1 MSISGMKK
9 LKDQR
14 FIHIVG
20 MYKSGTSWLLHIL
33 ANHPEIIAWREFD
46 ILRAVYDY
54 RARPLSYIR
63 RGLNKILRLTG
74 LSRRLDS
81 EALALKQ
88 LVPILKDRETII
100 RNIFCG
106 RGWIP
111 MLGVDKQSEAMN
123 LDYSDPHS
131 FLENLLSIEKLKL
144 QADNTPKLVADKFD
158 NTLSAAN
165 TRRSDLEKFVKDVIS
180 IQNLHDVPS
189 VYFNYLIGQVVPQA
203 YIALKA
209 ADQLIC
215 IKELRQI
222 TPESKKIVVVRDG
235 RDVALSALAFTKLMK
250 KWEAPWTP
258 KESDYFEVLKSW
270 ALRISLLE
278 KEIEKGDLLVIR
290 YEDLT
295 MNFESTCVRLFRE
308 LELSADLN
316 LIQNIKKNTDFKVVS
331 GGRNPGE
338 KAEHLVRS
346 GVIGEWTSELNQ
358 KERSKAW
365 KAASYQLSL
374 LGYREDGG
382 FDDWPGFIKMGNL

>member
-1 MSISGMKK
+1 MKK
-9 LKDQR
+9 LKDER

-20 MYKSGTSWLLHIL
+20 MYKSGTSWLLHVL

-46 ILRAVYDY
+46 ILRAIYDY
-54 RARPLSYIR
+54 RSRPLSYIR
-63 RGLNKILRLTG
+63 RGLNKILRITG
-74 LSRRLDS
+74 IAGNLGS
-81 EALALKQ
+81 ERLALKE
-88 LVPILKDRETII
+88 LVPVLKDRETII

-111 MLGVDKQSEAMN
+111 MLGVDKQWEAMN
-123 LDYSDPHS
+123 LDYSDPHI
-131 FLENLLSIEKLKL
+131 FIENLLSIDKITL
-144 QADNTPKLVADKFD
+144 QADNTPKLVPENFD

-165 TRRSDLEKFVKDVIS
+165 TRRSDLEKFARDVILLEDL
-180 IQNLHDVPS
+180 QHVPA
-189 VYFNYLIGQVVPQA
+189 VYFNYLIEQVIPQA

-215 IKELRQI
+215 IEELRQI
-222 TPESKKIVVVRDG
+222 TPGSKKIVVVRDG

-258 KESDYFEVLKSW
+258 KESDYFEVLNSW

-278 KEIEKGDLLVIR
+278 KEIEKGDLLVVR

-295 MNFESTCVRLFRE
+295 MNFESTCESLFKE
-308 LELSADLN
+308 LELSSDLN

-346 GVIGEWTSELNQ
+346 GLIGEWTWELNEI
-358 KERSKAW
+358 ERSRAW

-382 FDDWPGFIKMGNL
+382 FDDWLGCMKIGNL

>member
-1 MSISGMKK
+1 MK
-9 LKDQR
+9 DEQ

-20 MYKSGTSWLLHIL
+20 MYKSGTSWLLHVL
-33 ANHPEIIAWREFD
+33 ASHPEIIAWREFD

-54 RARPLSYIR
+54 RTPPLSYIR
-63 RGLNKILRLTG
+63 RGLNKILRITG
-74 LSRRLDS
+74 LARRSGS
-81 EALALKQ
+81 ERLALKE
-88 LVPILKDRETII
+88 LVPVLKDRDTII
-100 RNIFCG
+100 KNIFCG

-123 LDYSDPHS
+123 LDYSDPHI
-131 FLENLLSIEKLKL
+131 FIENLLSIEKIKL
-144 QADNTPKLVADKFD
+144 QENDTPKLVPEKFD

-165 TRRSDLEKFVKDVIS
+165 TRRSDLEKFVRDVIFS
-180 IQNLHDVPS
+180 EDLHDVPA
-189 VYFNYLIGQVVPQA
+189 VYFNYLIEQVTPQA

-215 IKELRQI
+215 IEELRQI
-222 TPESKKIVVVRDG
+222 TPSSKKIVVVRDG

-258 KESDYFEVLKSW
+258 KESDYFEVLNSW

-295 MNFESTCVRLFRE
+295 TNFESTCESLFKE
-308 LELSADLN
+308 LELSSDLK

-331 GGRNPGE
+331 GGREPGE

-346 GVIGEWTSELNQ
+346 GLIGEWTSELNQ
-358 KERSKAW
+358 IERSRAW
-365 KAASYQLSL
+365 KLASYQLSL

-382 FDDWPGFIKMGNL
+382 VDHWPSCIKIGNL